1 MNTTSTIHLFIKL
14 FLTCLTLIAWIRKES
29 DSYCSKNG
37 KGSHF
42 LLWRN
47 SFLFLLAIKLNLI
60 RPLTFFEK
68 QTNGEGDLLS
78 LERLIKYVVNKNIVV
93 KRMDNSKKN
102 ILDIK
107 RSGNK
112 LLWFK
117 NVIYFMIIPK
127 KETQFHNRNK
137 STVLNLKSI
146 LFEKQILL
154 SILY

>member
-1 MNTTSTIHLFIKL
+1 MSNVSEEFVVVGFLFQEKTFFLIAFTLLTTPKLRLHYAQYNVNTTSTIHLLIKH

-60 RPLTFFEK
+60 CPLTFFKK

-112 LLWFK
+112 LL
-117 NVIYFMIIPK
+117 
-127 KETQFHNRNK
+127 
-137 STVLNLKSI
+137 
-146 LFEKQILL
+146 
-154 SILY
+154 